1 MAMSHFYWS
10 SITISGTIT
19 DNHHI
24 SVAQQLVVPPMPPMP
39 TQLRMARI
47 PCGSF
52 PLSASPSFSEWNS
65 SCRDGTVHV
74 RGRVA
79 AQHWISRQSSQCLR
93 GMGQQ
98 GMAGAIP
105 LGPQTSKHRYG
116 MLWSIHM
123 HSDVVEGFNL
133 TTKAEPL
140 CQLFDICSISSASK
154 VPLPLLPLSWQWLET
169 HPSCPSGHF
178 WPQFWPESYHLPCIC
193 NSLELESVILHCIC
207 YIWQCLPS
215 ILHGICVV
223 LALQPLICIVFATF
237 WYFDRSCA
245 FLESLGF
252 HFGFH

>member
-10 SITISGTIT
+10 SIT
-19 DNHHI
+19 I
-24 SVAQQLVVPPMPPMP
+24 SVAQQLVVPPMPPML

-74 RGRVA
+74 RGRVG

-98 GMAGAIP
+98 GMAEAIP
-105 LGPQTSKHRYG
+105 QEAPNLQAPFWIVMVHPYAFWCSWGIQT
-116 MLWSIHM
+116 M
-123 HSDVVEGFNL
+123 

-140 CQLFDICSISSASK
+140 CQLFDIFDIFSISSASK

-169 HPSCPSGHF
+169 HPSYPSGHF

-207 YIWQCLPS
+207 
-215 ILHGICVV
+215 
-223 LALQPLICIVFATF
+223 
-237 WYFDRSCA
+237 
-245 FLESLGF
+245 
-252 HFGFH
+252 